1 MLTFKDRFEGFTLL
15 IAEDNE
21 ENFHYLRIA
30 CERIGFKVIR
40 AKTGADAIRI
50 CDENS
55 NICLILMDGLMP
67 EMTGYEAAGKI
78 RKNHPGL
85 PIILLTAFVS
95 QASIFNAIA
104 SGCNDYMAKPIGVK
118 ELYMAIKKWVV
129 KPN

>member
-1 MLTFKDRFEGFTLL
+1 M
-15 IAEDNE
+15 IAEDNN

-30 CERIGFKVIR
+30 CERIGFEVLR
-40 AKTGADAIRI
+40 AKTGAESIRI

-67 EMTGYEAAGKI
+67 EMTGYEAAGMI
-78 RKNHPGL
+78 RKNHSGL

-95 QASIFNAIA
+95 QTSISNAIA

-118 ELYMAIKKWVV
+118 ELYEAINKWVV